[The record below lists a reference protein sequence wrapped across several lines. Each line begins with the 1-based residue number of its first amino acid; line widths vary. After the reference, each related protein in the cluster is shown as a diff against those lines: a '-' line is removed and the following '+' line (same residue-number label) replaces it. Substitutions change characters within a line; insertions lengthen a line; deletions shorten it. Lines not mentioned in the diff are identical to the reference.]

1 MIMKLNKILTIFII
15 TLLFSIIN
23 SPAYSSLFY
32 ERLPELSSDASSGY
46 SPSNFKLENISS
58 KSIEVKIQV
67 EHIEYSGVRERNR
80 NTTLITE
87 KKLKLGANESRNE
100 SIYCITNYSNRSK
113 SFSANIFEDGKSLK
127 GEYLSK
133 AKIGRGGYQYHISVL
148 ADKLI
153 PEKSIKKLFYNDT
166 YAAHYVDDAMEEL
179 PINWVDYTQYRH
191 IFYTAK
197 TFNSLSDEVKSAIL
211 DYVKAG
217 GNLFIFG
224 AAEEFSS
231 INFCF
236 YTSFK
241 VNWIKRSYQLGF
253 GNILICDEDF
263 FERLVA
269 PKKEDINYHTY
280 SYSKKNDKK
289 EEEKE
294 EPLPANHI
302 RSEDALF
309 DGFQCLD
316 EDAKFLQSENKIP
329 EVISQYKKDYKEQ
342 SNIKLIIFVIV
353 SLFLICPVNLIVLKI
368 LKKQQLL
375 LLTSSITGLICGI
388 ILFGYYSLTTAR
400 IFEIYRQSVTLLDEK
415 EKSALT
421 FGGQA
426 FLSGRTINEPI
437 ELPLKSVVIPYL
449 EHDVYYGEKNYN
461 FRADR
466 DVTRVIEFSDA
477 QRLTKNWIRANKPMA
492 FSVTS
497 QKQTDA
503 CLEIKEVN
511 GNIEIKNNLGAAIDS
526 LYIMPQ
532 IFNKLYCLKDIKP
545 GDTARI
551 DLSTDNSSR
560 PVLSLRVKNL
570 ASFNY
575 IKENPSSVIHNG
587 QYLAFLKS
595 DPFMAQRFDAEANI
609 HELGC
614 AVIGTY
620 KGNFNL

>member
-1 MIMKLNKILTIFII
+1 MKLNKILTIFII
-15 TLLFSIIN
+15 TLLFSTIN
-23 SPAYSSLFY
+23 SAAYSRLFY
-32 ERLPELSSDASSGY
+32 DHLPELTSDASSGY
-46 SPSNFKLENISS
+46 SPSIFKLENTSS
-58 KSIEVKIQV
+58 KNIEVKMQV
-67 EHIEYSGVRERNR
+67 EHIEYSGYRERTH
-80 NTTLITE
+80 NTTLLTE
-87 KKLKLGANESRNE
+87 KTLKLGPKETREE

-113 SFSANIFEDGKSLK
+113 SFSANFFEDGEALK

-133 AKIGRGGYQYHISVL
+133 AKIGRSGYKFHISVL
-148 ADKLI
+148 VDKLI
-153 PEKSIKKLFYNDT
+153 PEKNVQKLFYNDI
-166 YAAHYVDDAMEEL
+166 YAAHYVDDAMEKM
-179 PINWVDYTQYRH
+179 PTNWVDYTQYRH
-191 IFYTAK
+191 IFYTSK
-197 TFNSLSDEVKSAIL
+197 TFNSLSDEVKNALL

-269 PKKEDINYHTY
+269 PKKKDYNYYTI
-280 SYSKKNDKK
+280 SKKNK

-294 EPLPANHI
+294 EPLPLNHI
-302 RSEDALF
+302 RSDDALF
-309 DGFQCLD
+309 DAFQCLD

-329 EVISQYKKDYKEQ
+329 EVISQYKEDYKEQ

-368 LKKQQLL
+368 LKKQQFL

-449 EHDVYYGEKNYN
+449 EHDVYHGEKKYN
-461 FRADR
+461 FRPGLDA
-466 DVTRVIEFSDA
+466 TRVIEFSDA

-532 IFNKLYCLKDIKP
+532 SFNKLYCLKDIKP
-545 GDTARI
+545 GDTATI

-560 PVLSLRVKNL
+560 SVLSLRVKNL

-575 IKENPSSVIHNG
+575 IKENLSSVIHNG

-595 DPFMAQRFDAEANI
+595 DPFMAQRFDTEANI